1 MQRYSALSRW
11 RPPRIAGREDKAK
24 KRRAASK
31 ARPENPA
38 GGGIFLIRSGFFLA
52 SLYLIVSFPQPPLRA
67 VFFALSSVCAVCLA
81 CRIRAPTFALLHLR
95 AIFARRIYP
104 HILRRRT
111 LKSLFFYAAR
121 FIKKIFALRLC
132 NKYRGKDSLIQT
144 RTFAS
149 AQIAHSKLKPP
160 TNASKLK
167 TIRRKTERPGRFRTL
182 PVLEPCPAREGG
194 LRPYL

>member
-11 RPPRIAGREDKAK
+11 RPPRTAGREDKAK
-24 KRRAASK
+24 KHRAASK
-31 ARPENPA
+31 TRPENPA

-52 SLYLIVSFPQPPLRA
+52 SLYLIVSFLQPPLRA
-67 VFFALSSVCAVCLA
+67 VFCVELRLRSSPCAPHSRSYIC
-81 CRIRAPTFALLHLR
+81 APNLR
-95 AIFARRIYP
+95 AIFVRRIYP
-104 HILRRRT
+104 HILRRRA

-121 FIKKIFALRLC
+121 FIKKIFALRLR
-132 NKYRGKDSLIQT
+132 NKYRGKDFLIQT

-149 AQIAHSKLKPP
+149 AQIARSKLKPP

-182 PVLEPCPAREGG
+182 PVLEPCPARKGC

>member
-11 RPPRIAGREDKAK
+11 RPPRTAGREDKAK
-24 KRRAASK
+24 KHRAASK
-31 ARPENPA
+31 TRPKKSGRKRNIFNPLRL
-38 GGGIFLIRSGFFLA
+38 FFGFF
-52 SLYLIVSFPQPPLRA
+52 VSDSFLPPAAIARC
-67 VFFALSSVCAVCLA
+67 FFALSSVCAVRLA
-81 CRIRAPTFALLHLR
+81 RRIRAPT
-95 AIFARRIYP
+95 FARRIYP

-121 FIKKIFALRLC
+121 FIKKIFALRLR
-132 NKYRGKDSLIQT
+132 NKYRGKNSLIQT

-149 AQIAHSKLKPP
+149 AQIALSKLKPP
-160 TNASKLK
+160 ANASKLK
-167 TIRRKTERPGRFRTL
+167 TIRRKTERHGRFRTL

>member
-1 MQRYSALSRW
+1 M
-11 RPPRIAGREDKAK
+11 RPPRTAGREDKAK
-24 KRRAASK
+24 KHRAASK
-31 ARPENPA
+31 PARKKSGRKRN
-38 GGGIFLIRSGFFLA
+38 IFN
-52 SLYLIVSFPQPPLRA
+52 PLRLFFGLFISDSFLPPA
-67 VFFALSSVCAVCLA
+67 AIAHGFFALSSICAIRLA
-81 CRIRAPTFALLHLR
+81 CRIRAPT
-95 AIFARRIYP
+95 FARRIYP

-121 FIKKIFALRLC
+121 FIKKIFALRLR
-132 NKYRGKDSLIQT
+132 NKYRGKDFLIQT

-149 AQIAHSKLKPP
+149 AQIARSKFKPP

-182 PVLEPCPAREGG
+182 PVLEPCPARKGC